1 MRDRGMVKWAP
12 YKSLIEQE
20 DFMGNMKKARIRIE
34 KPKNCEDKAE
44 EINDLL
50 INYHGQEV
58 TLFHYNDGLIEK
70 ISGIITEMNTTYKYL
85 VVNGNRYYLKN
96 IIDIAD

>member
-20 DFMGNMKKARIRIE
+20 DFMGNMRKARKRIE

-44 EINDLL
+44 SINNLL
-50 INYHGQEV
+50 MNYSGQVV
-58 TLFHYNDGLIEK
+58 TITHYNDGLLEK
-70 ISGIITEMNTTYKYL
+70 ISGTITEMNTTYKYL
-85 VVNGNRYYLKN
+85 VVNGERYYIKN
-96 IIDIAD
+96 ITDISD